1 MKSTIHVTKLNDA
14 IDIASRFVAKN
25 ATLPIL
31 QNIYI
36 KASVDTMIIR
46 ATDMEKY
53 VEIEIPCK
61 VQDEGAIT
69 INAKTFNEI
78 IKSIEE
84 DQMQINADLNTQIVN
99 ITTAKDTF
107 AINGIAAN
115 EYVALPEIPQEK
127 NITLDTLTF
136 AKGIEKVEY
145 AVTDKNF
152 SPVLTGVLLRTKES
166 DKDKLTFVGT
176 DSFRLAEYKVHT
188 NTQGQEFSVI
198 IPKAS
203 ISDIHKIAQYAIAN
217 ESEQIQLH
225 FSDNL
230 ISFSCTVQDTK
241 ILATSLLIQGN
252 FPDYER
258 PEIMPDTF
266 NHSILVDKNACDKAI
281 RKISIL
287 TKDINNYIQIQTQDN
302 SIQLSSGKTDKGAG
316 NTSITAI
323 VEWEETNFGINGRYI
338 SDFVKNTEGN
348 EITFN
353 IVDNNKP
360 IVLTDKNDSAYKY
373 VVRPLINN

>member
-84 DQMQINADLNTQIVN
+84 DQIQINADLNTQIVN

-287 TKDINNYIQIQTQDN
+287 TKDINNYIQVQTQDN

-323 VEWEETNFGINGRYI
+323 VE
-338 SDFVKNTEGN
+338 
-348 EITFN
+348 
-353 IVDNNKP
+353 
-360 IVLTDKNDSAYKY
+360 
-373 VVRPLINN
+373 